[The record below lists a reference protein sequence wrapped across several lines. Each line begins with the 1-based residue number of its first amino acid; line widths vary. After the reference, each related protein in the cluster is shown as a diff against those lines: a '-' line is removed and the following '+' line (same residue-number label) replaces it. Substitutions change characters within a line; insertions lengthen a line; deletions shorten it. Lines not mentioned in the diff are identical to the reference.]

1 MCGVRTPDLG
11 LCCCGEIAEFRFE
24 VSHPSDKN
32 KDVARMGHPE
42 LIVTDRFEVGDHGQL
57 AGTRLGGTT
66 RIFTSTTQARMA
78 ATGSTRIAFSAGR

>member
-32 KDVARMGHPE
+32 KDVARMGHPK
-42 LIVTDRFEVGDHGQL
+42 LMVTN
-57 AGTRLGGTT
+57 RLLN
-66 RIFTSTTQARMA
+66 
-78 ATGSTRIAFSAGR
+78 